1 MADFLTKKRAELEK
15 RLRELR
21 PLHEEYIRLERA
33 MRALDTAGV
42 PEAAAPRTPST
53 NSRRRGAS
61 VRRRRRRGGTRGD
74 QALAVVRENPGIT
87 VSELGDKLGIA
98 QKNYLYRVM
107 NNLQADGAVRKQGRG
122 YSAA

>member
-1 MADFLTKKRAELEK
+1 MADFLTKKRGELEK

-33 MRALDTAGV
+33 MRALDSADV
-42 PEAAAPRTPST
+42 PAPEPRTPST
-53 NSRRRGAS
+53 NGRRRRGAP
-61 VRRRRRRGGTRGD
+61 VRRRRRRGGTRGE
-74 QALAVVRENPGIT
+74 QALEVVRQNPGIT

-122 YSAA
+122 YSAV